1 VKLNY
6 RNTVKKSFIF
16 WGEEKKWRILIN
28 GICDIKII
36 AAVNNKYLNIR

>member
-1 VKLNY
+1 M
-6 RNTVKKSFIF
+6 VKKNIYFL
-16 WGEEKKWRILIN
+16 GEEKKWRILIN